1 MQIIHWF
8 TSSAL
13 VKSPE
18 TTVLLDSL
26 FVRHHNLSSLATK
39 YNFFTYIHTLLQ
51 EGVVDPSDS
60 ALRDFCARCIK
71 EYLKWTIKQTS
82 KKVESS
88 TFYESCIPFNFDDVI
103 RSF

>member
-26 FVRHHNLSSLATK
+26 FVRPSQPVLTHNKIQRFHTYSYSLV
-39 YNFFTYIHTLLQ
+39 
-51 EGVVDPSDS
+51 GG
-60 ALRDFCARCIK
+60 RC
-71 EYLKWTIKQTS
+71 
-82 KKVESS
+82 
-88 TFYESCIPFNFDDVI
+88 
-103 RSF
+103 